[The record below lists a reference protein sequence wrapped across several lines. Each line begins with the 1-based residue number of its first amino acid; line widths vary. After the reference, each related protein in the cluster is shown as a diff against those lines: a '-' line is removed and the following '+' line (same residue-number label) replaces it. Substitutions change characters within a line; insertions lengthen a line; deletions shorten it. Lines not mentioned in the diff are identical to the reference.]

1 MLLEGTIK
9 NGTIVLDQPPSLPDG
24 ERVEVELKAIAQAQP
39 TFIDLLEFAG
49 CMPDMP
55 ADFAAQHDHY
65 IHGTPK
71 R

>member
-1 MLLEGTIK
+1 MLLEGTMQ
-9 NGTIVLDQPPSLPDG
+9 NGTIVLDQPSSIPNG
-24 ERVEVELKAIAQAQP
+24 ERVEVEVRPVTPSKP
-39 TFIDLLEFAG
+39 TFLDLLEFAG

-55 ADFAAQHDHY
+55 ADFAAQNDHY

>member
-1 MLLEGTIK
+1 MEIEGTVQ
-9 NGTIVLDQPPSLPDG
+9 NGVVVLESESALPEG
-24 ERVEVELKAIAQAQP
+24 TRVTVTPAEP
-39 TFIDLLEFAG
+39 TFLDLLEFAG

-71 R
+71 K

>member
-9 NGTIVLDQPPSLPDG
+9 NGTIVLDQPSSLPDG
-24 ERVEVELKAIAQAQP
+24 ERVEVDLKPIAQEQP